1 MWARRWATEMYI
13 LGKGAHGAEIM
24 FLSTNVDIATFAK
37 GVHRRVLNVNVDIA
51 DSNVDVGIEVGI
63 VGELTST

>member
-1 MWARRWATEMYI
+1 MYI
-13 LGKGAHGAEIM
+13 LGKGAHGAEII

>member
-1 MWARRWATEMYI
+1 MYI
-13 LGKGAHGAEIM
+13 LGKGARGAEII

-37 GVHRRVLNVNVDIA
+37 GDHRRVLNVNVDIA

>member
-1 MWARRWATEMYI
+1 MYI

-24 FLSTNVDIATFAK
+24 FLSTNADIATFAK

>member
-1 MWARRWATEMYI
+1 MYI
-13 LGKGAHGAEIM
+13 LGKGAHEAEIM

-37 GVHRRVLNVNVDIA
+37 EVHRRVLNVNVDIA